1 MTEQEQKQQD
11 KFVNTLFEH
20 WENIQLLRPTLARDL
35 LRDIVDAAIKDVWAG
50 KLEQDSHIIK
60 YIRWINEEILE
71 GLNDDNKH
79 DQPC

>member
-1 MTEQEQKQQD
+1 MNEQEKN
-11 KFVNTLFEH
+11 KLVNELLEH
-20 WENIQLLRPTLARDL
+20 WDNIIFVRKTLARDL
-35 LRDIVDAAIKDVWAG
+35 LRDIVDAAIKDVYSG
-50 KLEQDSHIIK
+50 KLEKDSRIIE